1 MFLRVSGKNNFLN
14 FHLGKTVPSLPWI
27 PQVGLASEGKV
38 SVFTPAVTERGEEG
52 LEAVWGLAFGFF
64 KASPFNGLN

>member
-1 MFLRVSGKNNFLN
+1 M
-14 FHLGKTVPSLPWI
+14 
-27 PQVGLASEGKV
+27 GLASEGKV